1 MTTEQIWIGVGL
13 LGQAMFSARMLLQWI
28 ASERRRRSVVPR
40 AFWYFSIAGG
50 LILLFYAIHR
60 RDPVFI
66 AGQGAGL
73 FVYARNVYFIRT
85 RRAASTAQA

>member
-1 MTTEQIWIGVGL
+1 MTTEQVWIGVGL

-50 LILLFYAIHR
+50 ITLLLYAIYR
-60 RDPVFI
+60 KDPVFI
-66 AGQGAGL
+66 VGQGAGL
-73 FVYARNVYFIRT
+73 LVYARNVYFIHT
-85 RRAASTAQA
+85 RRAAPAPQV

>member
-1 MTTEQIWIGVGL
+1 MTTEQVWIGVGL

-50 LILLFYAIHR
+50 ITLLLYAIYR
-60 RDPVFI
+60 KDPVFI
-66 AGQGAGL
+66 VGQGAGL
-73 FVYARNVYFIRT
+73 LVYARNVYFIHA
-85 RRAASTAQA
+85 RRAAPAPQA